1 MSSTV
6 KSRPNHYEV
15 LGLTPGASSD
25 EIAQA
30 FAKELSDR
38 RPRAF
43 GSLAN
48 VTVAYET
55 LRDRMK
61 REAYDVSLGLKP
73 KPKPRPPAPS
83 PAAPAEW
90 SPLRASPRPAPQ
102 PAKDLLSRLTPKADA
117 VPQSERPSEAKL
129 PPFAAG
135 SRREPTNPK
144 PQAVFPKTGTI
155 QKEPGQPESMARP
168 RVDLPSGEGRLDFA
182 ESGRFQTDGE
192 APFQW
197 KIPTLAAG
205 FLTLA
210 VCVGAWTGLEAGND
224 NEQAQAENAVTLKVP
239 PAKPLPELAGSPLA
253 LVPSVEEARPQQPT
267 RAIAAGARVERARP
281 PQIDLPEPQSAET
294 ANSTQSAPDE
304 AATEQAAAESPTVEA
319 TSARM
324 PLPNAVIARTIGRIG
339 YPCGQVA
346 STTALDGAPGAFRVT
361 CTSGHSYRAA
371 PVRGRYRFRRLG

>member
-6 KSRPNHYEV
+6 TSRPNHYEV

-55 LRDRMK
+55 LRDRIK
-61 REAYDVSLGLKP
+61 REAYDISLGLRP
-73 KPKPRPPAPS
+73 KAKSPAPS
-83 PAAPAEW
+83 RTAPAEW
-90 SPLRASPRPAPQ
+90 SPLRASPRPAPR
-102 PAKDLLSRLTPKADA
+102 PAKDLLSRLGPKADA
-117 VPQSERPSEAKL
+117 VPQSEPASEPKL
-129 PPFAAG
+129 RPFAAA
-135 SRREPTNPK
+135 SRREPANPK

-197 KIPTLAAG
+197 KIPALAAG
-205 FLTLA
+205 VLILA

-224 NEQAQAENAVTLKVP
+224 NEEAQAENAVTLKVP
-239 PAKPLPELAGSPLA
+239 PAKPLELAGSPLA
-253 LVPSVEEARPQQPT
+253 LAPNVQEARPQQPT
-267 RAIAAGARVERARP
+267 PVAAAATPVERARP
-281 PQIDLPEPQSAET
+281 PLQTDLPEAQSVET
-294 ANSTQSAPDE
+294 ATSSQNPPDE
-304 AATEQAAAESPTVEA
+304 IATEQAAAVAPSVEA

-346 STTALDGAPGAFRVT
+346 STTAMDGAAGAFKVT

>member
-15 LGLTPGASSD
+15 LGLTPGASSED
-25 EIAQA
+25 IAQA

-55 LRDRMK
+55 LRDRIK
-61 REAYDVSLGLKP
+61 REAYDVSLGLRP
-73 KPKPRPPAPS
+73 KPKPPAPS
-83 PAAPAEW
+83 RTAPAEW
-90 SPLRASPRPAPQ
+90 SPLRASPRPSPQ
-102 PAKDLLSRLTPKADA
+102 SAQDLLSRLAPRADA
-117 VPQSERPSEAKL
+117 APRSEPVAEPKLQPSAT
-129 PPFAAG
+129 A
-135 SRREPTNPK
+135 SRREPIDPK
-144 PQAVFPKTGTI
+144 PHAVFPKPGTI
-155 QKEPGQPESMARP
+155 QKEPVQPEAMARP
-168 RVDLPSGEGRLDFA
+168 RAELPSGEGRLHFA
-182 ESGRFQTDGE
+182 EAGRFKMDGGF
-192 APFQW
+192 PFQW
-197 KIPTLAAG
+197 KIPALAAVV
-205 FLTLA
+205 LILA

-253 LVPSVEEARPQQPT
+253 LAPSVEEARPEQPT
-267 RAIAAGARVERARP
+267 PATAAATPVERARP
-281 PQIDLPEPQSAET
+281 PLQVDLPEAQSGEA
-294 ANSTQSAPDE
+294 AQSSQNPPDE
-304 AATEQAAAESPTVEA
+304 IASEQAAVESPSVEA

-346 STTALDGAPGAFRVT
+346 STTAMDGASGAFKVT

>member
-1 MSSTV
+1 MRSTV

-55 LRDRMK
+55 LRDRIK
-61 REAYDVSLGLKP
+61 REAYDISLGLRP
-73 KPKPRPPAPS
+73 KAKPPAPS
-83 PAAPAEW
+83 RTAPAEW

-102 PAKDLLSRLTPKADA
+102 AAKDLLSRLAPKADA
-117 VPQSERPSEAKL
+117 VPRSEPASARKL
-129 PPFAAG
+129 PPFAAA

-144 PQAVFPKTGTI
+144 PQAVFPKPGTI
-155 QKEPGQPESMARP
+155 QKEPGQPEAVARP

-182 ESGRFQTDGE
+182 ELGRFQTDGE

-197 KIPTLAAG
+197 KIPALAAG
-205 FLTLA
+205 VLIFA
-210 VCVGAWTGLEAGND
+210 VCVGAWRGLEAGND
-224 NEQAQAENAVTLKVP
+224 NEQAENAVTLKVP
-239 PAKPLPELAGSPLA
+239 PAKPLPALAGSPLA
-253 LVPSVEEARPQQPT
+253 LASNVEEARSQQPT
-267 RAIAAGARVERARP
+267 PATAAAARVERARP
-281 PQIDLPEPQSAET
+281 PLQIDLPEPQSAET
-294 ANSTQSAPDE
+294 ANSTQNPPDE
-304 AATEQAAAESPTVEA
+304 IATERAAAESPSVEA
-319 TSARM
+319 TPASM
-324 PLPNAVIARTIGRIG
+324 PLPKAVIARTIGRIG

-346 STTALDGAPGAFRVT
+346 STTAVDGASGAFKVT

>member
-25 EIAQA
+25 AIAQA

-55 LRDRMK
+55 LRDRIK
-61 REAYDVSLGLKP
+61 REAYDISLGLRP
-73 KPKPRPPAPS
+73 KPKPPAPS
-83 PAAPAEW
+83 RTAPAEW
-90 SPLRASPRPAPQ
+90 SPLRAAPRPAPQ
-102 PAKDLLSRLTPKADA
+102 LAKDLLSRLAPKADA
-117 VPQSERPSEAKL
+117 VPQSEPASEPKL
-129 PPFAAG
+129 PTFAAA

-144 PQAVFPKTGTI
+144 PQAVFPKPGTI
-155 QKEPGQPESMARP
+155 QKEPGQPEAMGRP

-197 KIPTLAAG
+197 KIPALAAG

-210 VCVGAWTGLEAGND
+210 VCVGAWTGFDAGND
-224 NEQAQAENAVTLKVP
+224 NEQAENAVTLKVP

-253 LVPSVEEARPQQPT
+253 LAANVEEARPQQPT
-267 RAIAAGARVERARP
+267 PATAAAARVERARP
-281 PQIDLPEPQSAET
+281 PLQIDLPEPQSAET

-304 AATEQAAAESPTVEA
+304 VATEQAAAESPSVEA

-346 STTALDGAPGAFRVT
+346 STTAVDGASGAFKVT